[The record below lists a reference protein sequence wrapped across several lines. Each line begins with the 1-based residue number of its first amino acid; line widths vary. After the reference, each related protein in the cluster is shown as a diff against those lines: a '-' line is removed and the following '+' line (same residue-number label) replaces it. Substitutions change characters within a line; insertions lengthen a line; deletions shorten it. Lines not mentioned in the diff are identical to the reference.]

1 MIINLTTPFF
11 PLTADPNQDKRK
23 AMATIVKKFGGT
35 SVGSIELIRN
45 IAKKLAS
52 DYHAGDELVLVVSAM
67 AKTTDEL
74 FGLAYGISKHPS
86 RRELDMLLTAGERIS
101 MSLLSLAL
109 MEEGIPSISFT
120 GSQSGIMTD
129 DKHGNAR
136 ILKVNAFRI
145 REELAKGKVVI
156 VAGFQGV
163 SHAKEITTLG
173 RGGSDTSAVALACYL
188 GADKCEIY
196 TDVDGVFTADPRL
209 VKNPSMLKEISPSL
223 MLTLCYNGSKVLH
236 PRAVEFA
243 LKYGVTVEVKSSF
256 TFAEGSFVQSEHL
269 SPKRIQSQGI
279 NENMEARTVTA
290 IAHKDKLLR
299 YRIPVSD
306 VFLQNLQTWHHEIFK
321 SYLDSRIMELFI
333 EAKYETEI
341 DHWLSEHNISDAEK
355 EADLA
360 FVILAGLGL
369 GHDVA
374 FVGSVLRSAKD
385 WNILRSI
392 HNEQSIELLIPSR
405 YLEIAV
411 QTLHNAY
418 IEESK

>member
-1 MIINLTTPFF
+1 
-11 PLTADPNQDKRK
+11 
-23 AMATIVKKFGGT
+23 MATIVKKFGGT

-45 IAKKLAS
+45 IAKKLAT

-120 GSQSGIMTD
+120 GSQSGIITD

-136 ILKVNAFRI
+136 ILKVSAFRI
-145 REELAKGKVVI
+145 KEELAKGKVVI

-163 SHAKEITTLG
+163 SQAKEITTLG

-196 TDVDGVFTADPRL
+196 TDVDGVYSADPRL
-209 VKNPSMLKEISPSL
+209 VKNPRMLKEISPSL

-243 LKYGVTVEVKSSF
+243 LKYGVKVEVKSSF
-256 TFAEGSFVQSEHL
+256 TFAEGSFVQAANTNHQ
-269 SPKRIQSQGI
+269 RIITQGI

-299 YRIPVSD
+299 YRIPMSEA
-306 VFLQNLQTWHHEIFK
+306 LLKTLNSWHHEIFK
-321 SYLDSRIMELFI
+321 SFLESGNLELFI

-341 DHWLSEHNISDAEK
+341 DHWLMEHEIANAEK

-360 FVILAGLGL
+360 FVILTGLGL

-374 FVGSVLRSAKD
+374 FVGSVLSLAKS
-385 WNILRSI
+385 WNLLRSI
-392 HNEQSIELLIPSR
+392 HNEQSLELLIPAE
-405 YLEIAV
+405 YLEASV
-411 QTLHNAY
+411 QILHKTY
-418 IEESK
+418 IEGNK